1 MPRKKKQETIL
12 IPAPGLSFLI
22 DKALRRYKDCNLY
35 SSGARKH
42 ISEEVYHVVCEY
54 ITMVNQGVIDENP
67 LAPEPEKRKVLS
79 LTPEEFK
86 EKQDGKC
93 VKKQAVKKQP
103 EIILK
108 EPVKKLEQN
117 VKRSVRRTRT
127 PKAMER

>member
-86 EKQDGKC
+86 EKQDGKG

>member
-86 EKQDGKC
+86 EKQDGKGA
-93 VKKQAVKKQP
+93 KKQAVKKQP

>member
-22 DKALRRYKDCNLY
+22 AKALKRYKDCNLY

-42 ISEEVYHVVCEY
+42 VAEEVYHVVCEY
-54 ITMVNQGVIDENP
+54 ITMVNQGIVDENP

-86 EKQDGKC
+86 EKQDGKA
-93 VKKQAVKKQP
+93 VKKQTVKKQP

-108 EPVKKLEQN
+108 EPVKKSEQN

>member
-22 DKALRRYKDCNLY
+22 EKALRRYKDCNLY

-54 ITMVNQGVIDENP
+54 ITMVNQGIVDENP

-86 EKQDGKC
+86 KKQEGKG
-93 VKKQAVKKQP
+93 VKKQAVKEQP

-108 EPVKKLEQN
+108 EPVKKSEQS